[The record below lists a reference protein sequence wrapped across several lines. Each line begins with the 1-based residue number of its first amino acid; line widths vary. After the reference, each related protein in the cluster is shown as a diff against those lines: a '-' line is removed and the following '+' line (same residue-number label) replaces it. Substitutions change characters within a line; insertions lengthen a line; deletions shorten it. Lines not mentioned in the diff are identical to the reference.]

1 MGSNPTLS
9 AITFPFLFIDL
20 QTRSNFVYLPYTRA
34 PINSIAT
41 TSDVHWTPVG
51 DGKDC
56 GTPISWLKTWVRNK
70 IRTQR
75 LLQHGEVVS
84 IHVAGSSTS
93 IRFAAADFNSEVPIK
108 KSDPF
113 H

>member
-1 MGSNPTLS
+1 
-9 AITFPFLFIDL
+9 
-20 QTRSNFVYLPYTRA
+20 
-34 PINSIAT
+34 
-41 TSDVHWTPVG
+41 
-51 DGKDC
+51 
-56 GTPISWLKTWVRNK
+56 VRNK